1 MGTDRI
7 GHQRREHGFRPALN
21 APAIRLPGGGTA
33 IYNGS
38 GLNYIRHTD
47 WLGSSRLATTWAHAV
62 YSKEA
67 YAPFG
72 ETYNEAGTPDRS
84 FTGQDQDVATGPGGA
99 GVYDF
104 LFRKYDPSAGRWLSP
119 DPYGWGA
126 VDQTAPQSLNR
137 YAYVMNNPM
146 NAVDPLGLVCIS
158 SDGSYDNSYDGPAA
172 GCNGYYV
179 QGFIGDGGMSY
190 GEGMNQAIN
199 SPEYHF
205 GYNTPPYQITGVNF
219 AGNVSS
225 GYSGYSGYY
234 VIHSS
239 GFDPNTG
246 NIIIATNE
254 YTYSDPSTA
263 QWFYNTLANQSGATN
278 GPGAPNNGSPAKPG
292 YLKSLFTKKGLCDA
306 TQFSADF
313 NHHAG
318 VLTAAGT
325 GVLAGGVYFGTGGT
339 AAPLA
344 GDIAITGGIFAGI
357 YTIDS
362 YIDVWGGNLAGCD
375 MHNPN

>member
-1 MGTDRI
+1 
-7 GHQRREHGFRPALN
+7 
-21 APAIRLPGGGTA
+21 
-33 IYNGS
+33 
-38 GLNYIRHTD
+38 LNYIRHTD

-278 GPGAPNNGSPAKPG
+278 GPGAPNNGPNYTRADVCAASTLLNKGAGTFLDALGIIPGEGNLLAGIQAGAGLISAGMAVSGGSPTDLAFSG
-292 YLKSLFTKKGLCDA
+292 GGL
-306 TQFSADF
+306 
-313 NHHAG
+313 G
-318 VLTAAGT
+318 LTAASLT
-325 GVLAGGVYFGTGGT
+325 YSKTAVQTLRTTTIAGSKMIPILGNILSIGAT
-339 AAPLA
+339 ANDIWGKEGMVNYYNDCMA
-344 GDIAITGGIFAGI
+344 GK
-357 YTIDS
+357 
-362 YIDVWGGNLAGCD
+362 N
-375 MHNPN
+375 